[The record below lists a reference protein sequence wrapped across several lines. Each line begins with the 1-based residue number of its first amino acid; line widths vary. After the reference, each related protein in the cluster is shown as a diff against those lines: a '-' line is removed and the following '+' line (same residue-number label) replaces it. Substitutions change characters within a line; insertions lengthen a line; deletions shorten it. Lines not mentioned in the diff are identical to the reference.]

1 MNKLA
6 PKSVILSV
14 GFLISAFL
22 LSSTLDAQER
32 KFKFGLAAG
41 PSINW
46 LNTKTEGIESTQTSV
61 SFNYGLYADFRLQ
74 GNDNYFVSTGI
85 MIQNYDYN
93 LSYAGAVLNSSKV
106 LTASTVENEIGLN
119 YLEIPIGIKMRSDE
133 IGYSHI
139 AGWFG
144 FGSGFRINSSQNL
157 TESFLEVGSAE
168 MNETKVND
176 ASSFS
181 QAAKFSLKIGGEWER
196 RITGETFFVIG
207 CTFENG
213 LTNILKG
220 DSYAVNSNG
229 NTDLAQTNVSL
240 AKTGQAYKALP
251 RSIVIHL
258 GVYF

>member
-1 MNKLA
+1 MNNSVLKV
-6 PKSVILSV
+6 VILSV
-14 GFLISAFL
+14 GIAVMNLIFVASL
-22 LSSTLDAQER
+22 NAQDR

-46 LNTKTEGIESTQTSV
+46 LNTKTEGLESGKTTI
-61 SFNYGLYADFRLQ
+61 SFNYGLYADFRLE
-74 GNDNYFVSTGI
+74 GNDNYFISSGI
-85 MIQNYDYN
+85 MIQSYNYDLNY
-93 LSYAGAVLNSSKV
+93 SSAILNSSGV
-106 LTASTVENEIGLN
+106 LASSNTKNELGIN

-144 FGSGFRINSSQNL
+144 FGTGFRINFSQNMV
-157 TESFLEVGSAE
+157 EYWSEAGSE
-168 MNETKVND
+168 KSVETSIND
-176 ASSFS
+176 ARSISRG
-181 QAAKFSLKIGGEWER
+181 AKFCLKIGGEWER
-196 RITGETFFVIG
+196 KITGETFFVLG

-220 DSYAVNSNG
+220 GSYAVNSDG
-229 NTDLAQTNVSL
+229 NTDLTQTNVALS
-240 AKTGQAYKALP
+240 KTGEGYKALP